1 MVYST
6 AISRDATMKNVPR
19 FLARKAVSFR
29 LYVAD
34 LFVLLKSKLNF
45 YSVSFVTSAKAKTSR
60 FNRVAED
67 ACVDEYNSANKSKQ
81 ITTPVNSLPYR
92 ARLLCFVLHFDIHKK
107 CKPFWEINLQKVFL
121 AHFKQIL
128 FYCATY
134 FLQKTVKEFFALQRG
149 FNLTLLRAKNFLLL
163 FLQEV
168 SDAIEKNLH
177 VVRTFINNIMRQ
189 ERFL

>member
-67 ACVDEYNSANKSKQ
+67 ACVDEYHSANKSKK
-81 ITTPVNSLPYR
+81 ITTPANSLPYR
-92 ARLLCFVLHFDIHKK
+92 ARLLCFVL
-107 CKPFWEINLQKVFL
+107 
-121 AHFKQIL
+121 HFKQIL